1 MVAAAMLGNG
11 FLIPAAE
18 DLRTLSLGLQE
29 TKEWDF
35 SIPQTFL
42 RFWQPL
48 LAGLHSREFTQTL
61 LEKMFREL
69 NRHAR
74 ESGLHTRYL
83 INWITEILK
92 TNMQARML
100 GSSLLVSP
108 HLLHLILQ
116 SMEPPLPLDTQKKL
130 LCLTSIYTQE
140 ADSLPN
146 PGSAADLCRQPIY
159 TVESLQRKAKQSGVT
174 LGLSKRAGRLERSA
188 KEEDLAEEEEEEE
201 EEMETQSLP
210 LLESFHAENTRALAE
225 KRAALLGSAWQV
237 SSEATKWQQFPLGK
251 LPSQTDDPDA
261 LRVEECSMMSALD
274 QPVNGDHRFPTGATP
289 WGHTPMAIAMP
300 PGSEARRPVPR
311 ALQSASSREEVRG
324 DLQQCGENSG
334 VHPVPFAQQPAFFK

>member
-1 MVAAAMLGNG
+1 MLGNG

-92 TNMQARML
+92 TNMQAKCGPNLSESRTFGMSTGMSEVRGAQPMRKWL
-100 GSSLLVSP
+100 RWGGRANEKMAAVGGIANEKMSGE
-108 HLLHLILQ
+108 ILQ

-274 QPVNGDHRFPTGATP
+274 QPVNGDHRFPTGAT
-289 WGHTPMAIAMP
+289 
-300 PGSEARRPVPR
+300 
-311 ALQSASSREEVRG
+311 
-324 DLQQCGENSG
+324 
-334 VHPVPFAQQPAFFK
+334 

>member
-1 MVAAAMLGNG
+1 MKDFLQESREMVAAAMLGNG

-74 ESGLHTRYL
+74 ESGLQTRYL

-92 TNMQARML
+92 TNMQAKKKPKRSSKSSKKRNG
-100 GSSLLVSP
+100 GSPGLFLHRVSLQWLKLLEECLEAPCWASP

-274 QPVNGDHRFPTGATP
+274 QPVNGDHRFPTGAT
-289 WGHTPMAIAMP
+289 
-300 PGSEARRPVPR
+300 
-311 ALQSASSREEVRG
+311 
-324 DLQQCGENSG
+324 
-334 VHPVPFAQQPAFFK
+334 